1 MKKILIVSVI
11 AITLMFI
18 GLSFSSM
25 TYNID
30 KAIANSPDAVY
41 TLTFQEI
48 GIPINKPFSIY
59 LYNTTSGYYNNTT
72 VTSTGFTNV
81 VSLTFSGLVAENY
94 SWQAKN
100 ISTYKPNVK
109 SGQVNVQTNTTANQL
124 TYTLYTP
131 YTLTIQAFNKPSNIE
146 MVATINTSLSNGS
159 IHHNLIPISTNYN
172 YQYNQSFT
180 NTVTYK
186 VGNISYNYY
195 VWTFNSTYAVSNNI
209 GRVLIKGNNVIINV
223 SMYDILVKTNANV
236 GITYTGGSA
245 IFNFTNKINS
255 IFNEIYL
262 AAQNPQGGNGKFTFN
277 VSLSPNAGDIISM
290 KNISYSISN
299 SAPPAVYT
307 TIYGLNF
314 VLPNFVWVKITP
326 FGSGGGY
333 NTYFNLYYVT
343 PSVTKTYNVNFT
355 ENVSNTN
362 VYINGHT
369 QSHNYYNMQL
379 QNGTYNYTYAIQP
392 SSSSSNPIYNGT
404 IQFTVSGFSTSIYL
418 KYYYVNYNENIFHS
432 NIYVNALANKGK
444 LATAIIYSNNFSIV
458 VVNKSITF
466 NIYPQPENAYYYV
479 INGVNYTYGSY
490 YDFNIS
496 TLYTNIT
503 AYIRNYTYTLT
514 VNELGLPSSLQ
525 WTAEFN
531 GNYKSSYQSSIIFNS
546 IYGTFPLNIS
556 NVNNYAPN
564 KLSQNI
570 SISSDTVINITF
582 SEGFTYQFIPNI
594 VSQYFLTII
603 NSTNYKLTYTAN
615 NGNSISVLLRTGTY
629 QYYANSSGYY
639 EINGSIDVQQSL
651 SFNLNFILIKVRY
664 QYNFIP
670 NIIEQYSLSIVN
682 STNVKTTYTAIDGN
696 VISLMLLRTETYKY
710 YANATGYRMLNGSF
724 TVSKN
729 TNFSLHFILNTAYKV
744 TSYFIVSLHTTQISG
759 NYYIYYSN
767 GTLVKSVP
775 INFQTFTTNY
785 LVNGT
790 YIITAYTNQYYIDNN
805 SPVVLTVNGSNEY
818 ANISMIDYVHYTFY
832 EYGIPN
838 GTKWFI
844 NVNGDIY
851 SSYNDIIQFRLPNN
865 FVTVPI
871 QIGNISGY
879 TNNFTAKNITTST
892 TIFYVKFSVN
902 QNSQTYISS
911 IFFKYELYFVFITI
925 FSSVGLIALGLR
937 YRAKA

>member
-30 KAIANSPDAVY
+30 KAITNSPDSVY
-41 TLTFQEI
+41 TLTFQES
-48 GIPINKPFSIY
+48 GIPINRPFSIY

-72 VTSTGFTNV
+72 VTSTGYTNV
-81 VSLTFSGLVAENY
+81 VSLTFSGLIAENY

-100 ISTYKPNVK
+100 ISTYKPNIK

-131 YTLTIQAFNKPSNIE
+131 YKLIVNAFNKPSNIE
-146 MVATINTSLSNGS
+146 MSGTINTTNVNGLINKNGANNNLNWIANQTLSNQMIFDIGNITYS
-159 IHHNLIPISTNYN
+159 YN
-172 YQYNQSFT
+172 FWSYNSSYAVNNPNGSFT
-180 NTVTYK
+180 VNGNTIYINESFYSIAYFVNNTKLNENQTRRALIENSYNGLYNRIN
-186 VGNISYNYY
+186 VYGLYASTSVLITLGTSYNANNLLSGNFPIGINYVKPFSLPKYFWYADNNANPSITISY
-195 VWTFNSTYAVSNNI
+195 VTS
-209 GRVLIKGNNVIINV
+209 
-223 SMYDILVKTNANV
+223 
-236 GITYTGGSA
+236 YT
-245 IFNFTNKINS
+245 I
-255 IFNEIYL
+255 
-262 AAQNPQGGNGKFTFN
+262 
-277 VSLSPNAGDIISM
+277 
-290 KNISYSISN
+290 
-299 SAPPAVYT
+299 
-307 TIYGLNF
+307 
-314 VLPNFVWVKITP
+314 
-326 FGSGGGY
+326 
-333 NTYFNLYYVT
+333 
-343 PSVTKTYNVNFT
+343 KTYNVNFT
-355 ENVSNTN
+355 ENVTNTN

-418 KYYYVNYNENIFHS
+418 KYNYVNYNENIFHS
-432 NIYVNALANKGK
+432 NIYVNTLANKGK

-514 VNELGLPSSLQ
+514 VNELGLPSTLQ

-531 GNYKSSYQSSIIFNS
+531 GNYKSSYQSSIIFDS

-570 SISSDTVINITF
+570 SISSDTVVNITF

-639 EINGSIDVQQSL
+639 EVNGTINVQQSL

-670 NIIEQYSLSIVN
+670 NIVEQYSLSVIN
-682 STNVKTTYTAIDGN
+682 STNVKTTYTAINGN

-818 ANISMIDYVHYTFY
+818 ANISMVDYVHYTFY

-865 FVTVPI
+865 FVTIPI
-871 QIGNISGY
+871 QVGNISGY
-879 TNNFTAKNITTST
+879 TNNFTAKNITPSN
-892 TIFYVKFSVN
+892 TIFYIKFTVN

-925 FSSVGLIALGLR
+925 FSAIGLIALGLR

>member
-1 MKKILIVSVI
+1 MKKILIISVI

-18 GLSFSSM
+18 GLSFSTM

-30 KAIANSPDAVY
+30 KAITNSPDAVY
-41 TLTFQEI
+41 TLTFQES
-48 GIPINKPFSIY
+48 GIPINRPFSIY

-72 VTSTGFTNV
+72 VISTGYTNV

-94 SWQAKN
+94 SWEAKN

-109 SGQVNVQTNTTANQL
+109 SGQVNVQTNITANQL
-124 TYTLYTP
+124 TYSLYTP
-131 YTLTIQAFNKPSNIE
+131 YKLIINAFNKPSNIE
-146 MVATINTSLSNGS
+146 MVGSINTNIANGLLRAVATNSNM
-159 IHHNLIPISTNYN
+159 NWLANQTLTNQMTFN
-172 YQYNQSFT
+172 
-180 NTVTYK
+180 
-186 VGNISYNYY
+186 VGNITYSYNIWSYNSSYGVNNPNGTFIINGKNLIINESYY
-195 VWTFNSTYAVSNNI
+195 NNNFFINNSKLNLNSTGPGNFSNSYNGLYNRINIYALYNDNSVDISIGTMQGLNNI
-209 GRVLIKGNNVIINV
+209 LSGNFPLGINIIKPF
-223 SMYDILVKTNANV
+223 ILPKYFWYTENNAN
-236 GITYTGGSA
+236 
-245 IFNFTNKINS
+245 
-255 IFNEIYL
+255 
-262 AAQNPQGGNGKFTFN
+262 P
-277 VSLSPNAGDIISM
+277 SM
-290 KNISYSISN
+290 TISY
-299 SAPPAVYT
+299 
-307 TIYGLNF
+307 
-314 VLPNFVWVKITP
+314 VK
-326 FGSGGGY
+326 
-333 NTYFNLYYVT
+333 
-343 PSVTKTYNVNFT
+343 PSVTKSYNVNFT
-355 ENVSNTN
+355 ENLSTTYL
-362 VYINGHT
+362 YINGNT
-369 QSHNYYNMQL
+369 QSHSYFNEQL
-379 QNGTYNYTYAIQP
+379 QNGTYNFTYAIQA
-392 SSSSSNPIYNGT
+392 SGSTYTNIDIGNV
-404 IQFTVSGFSTSIYL
+404 IFTVSGFSESIYV
-418 KYYYVNYNENIFHS
+418 KYYYLNFNESIFHA
-432 NIYVNALANKGK
+432 NIYLSTLKDKGK
-444 LATAIIYSNNFSIV
+444 LSSAVEYTNNFSIF
-458 VVNKSITF
+458 VVNKSLTMHIF
-466 NIYPQPENAYYYV
+466 PNPSEAYYYV
-479 INGVNYTYGSY
+479 INGNNYVYGQY
-490 YDFNIS
+490 YDFNITS
-496 TLYTNIT
+496 EYTNIT
-503 AYIRNYTYTLT
+503 AYMRNFSYILT
-514 VNELGLPSSLQ
+514 VNELGLPSTLQ

-531 GNYKSSYQSSIIFNS
+531 GNYKSSYQSSIIFDS

-570 SISSDTVINITF
+570 SISSDTVVNITF

-639 EINGSIDVQQSL
+639 EVNGTINVQQSL

-670 NIIEQYSLSIVN
+670 NIVEQYSLSIIN
-682 STNVKTTYTAIDGN
+682 STNVKTTYTAINGN

-818 ANISMIDYVHYTFY
+818 ANISMVDYVHYTFY

-865 FVTVPI
+865 FVTIPI
-871 QIGNISGY
+871 QVGNISGY
-879 TNNFTAKNITTST
+879 TNNFTAKNITPSN
-892 TIFYVKFSVN
+892 TIFYIKFTVN

-925 FSSVGLIALGLR
+925 FSAIGLIALGLR